1 MVYVGISSALCM
13 IRLSLSYGTGED
25 AATQTLPTE
34 TFAKLGIAT
43 CGHRF
48 GHITNSVRGLIS

>member
-43 CGHRF
+43 DLVILQIQSG
-48 GHITNSVRGLIS
+48 V